1 MPDWVEINKKGTELL
16 NKIIPED
23 EVVLFKEMCSCQ
35 TEEDFNDGILVFTN
49 RNIIFVKRDI
59 LEPRYEVGLHSP
71 IENICDI
78 TYSGIF
84 YQMIEI
90 EVNADN
96 CQKIFKF
103 MDFSTHVEG
112 ERKISEIKEEI
123 QKIIENVTPQK

>member
-1 MPDWVEINKKGTELL
+1 M
-16 NKIIPED
+16 
-23 EVVLFKEMCSCQ
+23 VLFKETCSCQ
-35 TEEDFNDGILVFTN
+35 TEEDYNDGILVLTN

-78 TYSGIF
+78 DYTGIF

-90 EVNADN
+90 EVDADD

-103 MDFSTHVEG
+103 MDFSTYVEG

-123 QKIIENVTPQK
+123 QKIIGNVTQQK

>member
-35 TEEDFNDGILVFTN
+35 TEEDFNDGILVLTN

-59 LEPRYEVGLHSP
+59 LEPRYEVGLHSS